1 MAELLGEH
9 WSSQVNDIIGWNVSW
24 DISWCLL
31 SSSPLAWSDASSISI
46 RVDARSDSLNVIS
59 HIGWGTEVSIWDQ
72 SFSVTPYAVTSAL
85 SGALW

>member
-9 WSSQVNDIIGWNVSW
+9 WSGQVNDIIGWNVSW

-31 SSSPLAWSDASSISI
+31 SSSPLAWSDTSSISWGL
-46 RVDARSDSLNVIS
+46 DASSNGLDVIGHNS
-59 HIGWGTEVSIWDQ
+59 WEAVVLIWDQ
-72 SFSVTPYAVTSAL
+72 GFSATPCAATSAL